1 VADEEIREL
10 LTPVPQI
17 LREAGHLER
26 AEAMEAV
33 LAPGGWKEL
42 QQEGVFTTNVPL
54 SIRLSLR
61 KAIEDASRKS
71 PKTRNL
77 SRLVAQGY
85 EAVLDGSW
93 EPPAPAGPQPMAPG
107 DSRVILNVT
116 LENALR
122 ERLRGEFDPL
132 KERLGYKVTEGGTAV
147 AYLRHRLGITDEVL
161 DSYVKRLAP

>member
-54 SIRLSLR
+54 SIRASLR
-61 KAIEDASRKS
+61 KAIEETSKKS

-93 EPPAPAGPQPMAPG
+93 VPPKASGPQPMAPG
-107 DSRVILNVT
+107 DSRVILNVV
-116 LENALR
+116 LDDALR
-122 ERLRGEFDPL
+122 RRLRREFDRLRGE
-132 KERLGYKVTEGGTAV
+132 LGYKVTEGGTAV

>member
-1 VADEEIREL
+1 VANDKTREL

-17 LREAGHLER
+17 LREAGHPER
-26 AEAMEAV
+26 AEALEAV
-33 LAPGGWKEL
+33 LAPGGWKALE
-42 QQEGVFTTNVPL
+42 E
-54 SIRLSLR
+54 
-61 KAIEDASRKS
+61 ASEKS
-71 PKTRNL
+71 PKTQNL
-77 SRLVAQGY
+77 SRLVAEGY

-93 EPPAPAGPQPMAPG
+93 EPPAPAGPRPMAPG

-122 ERLRGEFDPL
+122 ERLRAEFGPL
-132 KERLGYKVTEGGTAV
+132 KDRLGYKVTEGGTAV